1 MLNQTMEQESVRE
14 DPVNPLLMS
23 TFSIIIP
30 AYNEEKRIRPVL
42 EEISSFISVNSLPWE
57 VLVEIDGNDRTREI
71 VNEFSK
77 RNPFIT
83 AEVISER
90 GGKGNAIKRGILEAR
105 GEFII
110 LMDSDSAVAFNDI
123 LTGISQLQWSDVVLL
138 ERYTKRDNGIPLM
151 RRIASRGFNLLVRGS
166 LGLRIKDTQTG
177 YKLLRTDIAKK
188 AMESVSV
195 TNTFYDV
202 ALLYKI
208 SEMDGR
214 ISELAVRYR
223 HDGNSKFN
231 VASLIMGL
239 GISLLAFRVRYS
251 PLYKYIP
258 ATLKEIYYKK
268 FRWI

>member
-1 MLNQTMEQESVRE
+1 MLNQTMEQL
-14 DPVNPLLMS
+14 DPLLMS

-30 AYNEEKRIRPVL
+30 AYNEENRIGPVL
-42 EEISSFISVNSLPWE
+42 EEISSFVSMNRLPWE
-57 VLVEIDGNDRTREI
+57 VIVEIDGNDQTREI

-77 RNPFIT
+77 KNPFIM
-83 AEVISER
+83 AEVGSKR
-90 GGKGNAIKRGILEAR
+90 GGKGNAIKRGILQAR

-110 LMDSDSAVAFNDI
+110 LMDSDAAVAFSDI
-123 LTGISQLQWSDVVLL
+123 LTGMSELQWSDMVLL

-151 RRIASRGFNLLVRGS
+151 RRIASRGFNLLVRGL

-208 SEMDGR
+208 SKMDGR

-231 VASLIMGL
+231 VASEIIGQ